1 MNFLSWHDFPNG
13 EALAEK
19 LADHV
24 ARTLQAR
31 LDKDGAAALA
41 VAGGTTPIRFF
52 EILSARDLDWSKV
65 TITLVDD
72 RWVPDTS
79 PRSNAKLVRAHLL
92 QRNAAAA
99 DFLPLVSP
107 DDLPED
113 AVDAV
118 EAAIAALPLA
128 FAAVVLGMGKDGHF
142 ASIFPDGDHLTQA
155 LAGRHHVEIMHA
167 EAAVEPRITLTLPII
182 LAADA
187 VAIHI
192 EGERKR
198 AVLDLAL
205 EPGPVEHLPIRAV
218 LARSPT
224 PDIFWCP

>member
-1 MNFLSWHDFPNG
+1 MNFLSWHDFPNS

-24 ARTLQAR
+24 ARALTAR
-31 LDKDGAAALA
+31 LEADGAAALA

-52 EILSARDLDWSKV
+52 EILSALDLDWSKV

-79 PRSNAKLVRAHLL
+79 PRSNARLVRTHLL

-107 DDLPED
+107 DDAPED

-118 EAAIAALPLA
+118 EAAIAALPLP
-128 FAAVVLGMGKDGHF
+128 FAAVILGMGKDGHF
-142 ASIFPDGDHLTQA
+142 ASIFPEGDRLSQA
-155 LAGRHHVEIMHA
+155 LAGYRHVEIMHA
-167 EAAVEPRITLTLPII
+167 DAAVEPRVTLTLPII
-182 LAADA
+182 LAADV

-198 AVLDLAL
+198 AVLDLSL
-205 EPGPVEHLPIRAV
+205 EPGPIEHLPIRAV
-218 LARSPT
+218 LARTPT